1 MVKYDQLDM
10 KAPVASAFEGVGMP
24 WATIL
29 ITIAAVAGLI
39 SVMLVMM
46 LGQTR
51 IFLGMAKDG
60 LLPFNVFGKI
70 HEKFKTPYRST
81 ILVGLVVSVVAAF
94 TPIDKVSEMCSM
106 GTLLAFAMISI
117 AVLILRIKQPQ
128 LDRPF
133 KTPLIWFVAPAG
145 ALFNIGL
152 MSFVRLDTWIAFFI
166 WTGLGVIVYFL
177 YSRKNSNLND
187 PNYLASLRGHDA
199 IVHASEDAI
208 EQDPQ

>member
-1 MVKYDQLDM
+1 
-10 KAPVASAFEGVGMP
+10 
-24 WATIL
+24 
-29 ITIAAVAGLI
+29 
-39 SVMLVMM
+39 
-46 LGQTR
+46 
-51 IFLGMAKDG
+51 
-60 LLPFNVFGKI
+60 
-70 HEKFKTPYRST
+70 
-81 ILVGLVVSVVAAF
+81 
-94 TPIDKVSEMCSM
+94 
-106 GTLLAFAMISI
+106 MISI